1 MTQLEIEEINH
12 LLQKVIP
19 IDYYKQISKCREV
32 QIGGS
37 EMKKFSNKKIFAV
50 IVLSFFSLS
59 FFSMIL
65 PLGPKLPP
73 VEFTQT
79 FENT

>member
-1 MTQLEIEEINH
+1 
-12 LLQKVIP
+12 
-19 IDYYKQISKCREV
+19 
-32 QIGGS
+32 
-37 EMKKFSNKKIFAV
+37 MKKFSNKKIFAV